1 MTLGWMGRM
10 AAIGLGILVV
20 QTAAADEPILKTR
33 KHKVSYAMAVSLAK
47 TAQRQGVEIDVGV
60 FTQGMYDVLEGGKLL
75 MTPDEMKATL
85 GGLMSDLKKKQGRT
99 EARKKRSGAAR

>member
-10 AAIGLGILVV
+10 AAIGLGMLAF
-20 QTAAADEPILKTR
+20 QTAAADDPVLRTR

-60 FTQGMYDVLEGGKLL
+60 FTQGLYDALEGGKLL
-75 MTPDEMKATL
+75 MTHDEMKATL
-85 GGLMSDLKKKQGRT
+85 GGLMSDLKRKQERP
-99 EARKKRSGAAR
+99 EARRRPRGATR